1 MTSSQARTT
10 KKTAGRKSHCT
21 VPLRQGIL
29 LPDLEGPGVRLLP
42 VQAGEALV
50 PGEGDGVAG
59 EHLQVSLPDPGQL
72 QL

>member
-1 MTSSQARTT
+1 MARFELR
-10 KKTAGRKSHCT
+10 KK
-21 VPLRQGIL
+21 